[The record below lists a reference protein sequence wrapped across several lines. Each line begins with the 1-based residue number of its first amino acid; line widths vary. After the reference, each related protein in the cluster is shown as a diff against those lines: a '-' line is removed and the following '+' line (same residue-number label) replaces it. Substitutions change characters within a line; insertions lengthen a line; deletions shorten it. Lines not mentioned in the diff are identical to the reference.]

1 MADGGTFPHVM
12 HRPNNRFAGGDDLL
26 NIVQGQH
33 ALIDPMQV
41 NDICLFET
49 GSRVTSNPVLAMDT
63 LKRFFRLKRLFAQ
76 IMRRSQINVNFLC
89 QDLPTVCTLSE
100 WLVLCSTNIPVSIP
114 APLSDSI
121 RRFAAI
127 AAPPIRSEVLMIST
141 LMRIKVYAN
150 VRFSLQIYGCLR

>member
-41 NDICLFET
+41 NDICLFENRKP
-49 GSRVTSNPVLAMDT
+49 GDIEPRIGNGYP
-63 LKRFFRLKRLFAQ
+63 KRFFRLKRLFAQ

-114 APLSDSI
+114 ASLSDSI